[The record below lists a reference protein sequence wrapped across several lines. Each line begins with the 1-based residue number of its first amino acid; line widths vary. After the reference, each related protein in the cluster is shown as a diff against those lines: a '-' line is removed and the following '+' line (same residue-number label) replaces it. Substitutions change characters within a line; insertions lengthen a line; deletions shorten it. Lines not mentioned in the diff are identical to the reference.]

1 MKYERYAQEAHKF
14 VKDVATELGEPDN
27 LDQADRIM
35 TSVLHALRD
44 LLTPEESLH
53 FISQLPML
61 LKATYVNGWRLSVK
75 NRIRT
80 MNEFVECLKEKNPRT
95 VPQDFANDEIAI
107 ERTKAVFKVVRNHI
121 ALGEVKDIVAQLP
134 VELTELWMNPEE
146 NMERP
151 SVANI

>member
-1 MKYERYAQEAHKF
+1 MKYERYAQEARKF

-27 LDQADRIM
+27 LDQAERIM

-75 NRIRT
+75 NRVRS
-80 MNEFVECLKEKNPRT
+80 MNEFIECLKQKNPRT
-95 VPQDFANDEIAI
+95 VSQDFENDEIAI
-107 ERTKAVFKVVRNHI
+107 ARTKAVFRVVRNHI
-121 ALGEVKDIVAQLP
+121 AIGEIKDIVAQLP
-134 VELTELWMNPEE
+134 AELTELWPEE
-146 NMERP
+146 NMERHGVE
-151 SVANI
+151 SH